1 MFGQIQ
7 SSLTGDERYSNP
19 SPYRECSLEGGRERE
34 RERERERAG
43 DITIRRIEKNMISL
57 STKKRLIK
65 AKDLF
70 EVSEYIGQW
79 LWRSW

>member
-19 SPYRECSLEGGRERE
+19 SPYRECSLEGG